1 MFVYKIMVK
10 LYQIIIL
17 FLVSGN
23 VAFAQLPDSLS
34 KPESYFNLNYDNDFF
49 SATDRYYTQGIQ
61 VQFINR
67 YIKYSPLSYAL
78 IPLGKRSKN
87 YYGINM
93 EQDCFTP
100 KSIRYDSINYL
111 ERPFAA
117 TAFLSHMLTSL
128 DAERKQLLQT
138 QLDLGVLGPCARC
151 EDEQKAI
158 HKALVNIRP
167 LGWEG
172 QIAADYIV
180 NYRAKYEKAMIYS
193 KYAELMSN
201 VSLRAGTLYTD
212 GSFGIHLRAGWMNPY
227 FNNLGV
233 AKSGGRN
240 FQFYVFAKVNAR
252 AVGYNAT
259 MQGGLINTK
268 SIFVVPDKD
277 ISRLVYDGTAGIHI
291 VIKQVQLEY
300 SRSYITPE
308 FIRGVDHGWGRVAFT
323 LCF

>member
-1 MFVYKIMVK
+1 MGK

-17 FLVSGN
+17 LVLITHG
-23 VAFAQLPDSLS
+23 AFAQSPDSLS
-34 KPESYFNLNYDNDFF
+34 KPESYVNVNYDNDFF

-61 VQFINR
+61 VQLINR
-67 YIKYSPLSYAL
+67 FIKYSPLSYAL
-78 IPLGKRSKN
+78 IPLGKGSKN
-87 YYGINM
+87 YYGINI

-117 TAFLSHMLTSL
+117 TAFLSHMLVSL

-172 QIAADYIV
+172 QIAADYII
-180 NYRAKYEKAMIYS
+180 NYRAKYEKALVYT
-193 KYAELMSN
+193 KYAEVMGN

-212 GSFGIHLRAGWMNPY
+212 GALGIHLRTGWMNPY
-227 FNNLGV
+227 FNNLGI
-233 AKSGGRN
+233 AKNGGRK
-240 FQFYVFAKVNAR
+240 FQFYLFAKVNAR

-259 MQGGLINTK
+259 MQGGMFNTN
-268 SIFVVPDKD
+268 SIFVIPDKD
-277 ISRLVYDGTAGIHI
+277 ISRLVYDGTAGIHL
-291 VIKQVQLEY
+291 VIRHLQLEY

-308 FIRGVDHGWGRVAFT
+308 FKRGVDHGWGRVAFAV
-323 LCF
+323 CF